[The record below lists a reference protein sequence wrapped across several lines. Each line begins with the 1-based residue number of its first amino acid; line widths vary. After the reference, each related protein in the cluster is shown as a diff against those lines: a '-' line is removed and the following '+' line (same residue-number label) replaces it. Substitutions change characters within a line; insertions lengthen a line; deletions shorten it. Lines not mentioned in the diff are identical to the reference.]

1 MNLGF
6 IGLITLYQKYLV
18 DRYFVFYTS
27 PDFFRGFVFL
37 FMILKRIFSS
47 CDRFV
52 KLLLSGLF
60 TTNKVLIFRTKQ

>member
-27 PDFFRGFVFL
+27 PDFFRGFVFFIYDTEKNFFQL
-37 FMILKRIFSS
+37 WQV
-47 CDRFV
+47 C
-52 KLLLSGLF
+52 
-60 TTNKVLIFRTKQ
+60 